1 LGTCGDK
8 KHPPLLNPNAADG
21 VIASATAGQQPMPS
35 SWVST
40 HRQHLVHHVTV
51 CCHVACYSNLP
62 CARHLGAHPERWLAP
77 QLWAAAAA
85 CRDHSPPPP
94 PNTTCLPPSRGV
106 PSTGQST
113 SPALSTTP
121 LVLYIF
127 YITVASTLPRKPYQR
142 YIKDHTLF
150 WLNLGRSRPTA
161 AVGSF

>member
-94 PNTTCLPPSRGV
+94 QTPPAYPPPGASQAQVSQQVRL
-106 PSTGQST
+106 
-113 SPALSTTP
+113 SPP
-121 LVLYIF
+121 LLWCYTFFI
-127 YITVASTLPRKPYQR
+127 SL
-142 YIKDHTLF
+142 
-150 WLNLGRSRPTA
+150 
-161 AVGSF
+161 